1 MDSQPELPDQQMGDA
16 EILEAF
22 KAMGP
27 LLLQDRSARDTKEEK
42 EPKKPKRTHFQ
53 GQPEPNMEV
62 VKLVR
67 LMGQMILRLD
77 ADHQMM
83 RRQDSFVFFLQPAEP
98 ALLPQLVL
106 RAKEWHQHMKQQ
118 PQPVEAQTDYVPLR
132 IRLFQ
137 DLALMMEDRVLKLS
151 KADQKDQ
158 LWTVARDHG
167 IIMEDGS
174 FPYQRWNPQQQA
186 LIQTKQEHVTM
197 PRMLKYM
204 TPLKEVSRD
213 HTAILKFHSLKQ
225 MDGQQT
231 IPWILQTGIRHDEI
245 QSLMEVL
252 QGCTVWGLIGATMK
266 PHTQTQSKQGI
277 QLQQML
283 GKGKG
288 KHHPSLGK
296 SKGKGKTPSS

>member
-1 MDSQPELPDQQMGDA
+1 
-16 EILEAF
+16 
-22 KAMGP
+22 
-27 LLLQDRSARDTKEEK
+27 
-42 EPKKPKRTHFQ
+42 
-53 GQPEPNMEV
+53 
-62 VKLVR
+62 
-67 LMGQMILRLD
+67 
-77 ADHQMM
+77 
-83 RRQDSFVFFLQPAEP
+83 
-98 ALLPQLVL
+98 
-106 RAKEWHQHMKQQ
+106 
-118 PQPVEAQTDYVPLR
+118 
-132 IRLFQ
+132 
-137 DLALMMEDRVLKLS
+137 
-151 KADQKDQ
+151 
-158 LWTVARDHG
+158 
-167 IIMEDGS
+167 
-174 FPYQRWNPQQQA
+174 
-186 LIQTKQEHVTM
+186 M

-204 TPLKEVSRD
+204 TQLKEVSRD

>member
-1 MDSQPELPDQQMGDA
+1 
-16 EILEAF
+16 
-22 KAMGP
+22 
-27 LLLQDRSARDTKEEK
+27 
-42 EPKKPKRTHFQ
+42 
-53 GQPEPNMEV
+53 MEV

-204 TPLKEVSRD
+204 TQLKEVSRD